1 MEDAMMASGK
11 MENSMELEYLLIKM
25 ENKERLNVG
34 VEKRFNGLTN

>member
-25 ENKERLNVG
+25 GNKERLNVG